1 MREGRRDAR
10 RAVALAT
17 AAAVFVL
24 AAPAA
29 ASQRFAARG
38 EIELAFTPHDDGEA
52 VLLRVIG
59 EARRSLLVQAYVFT
73 SRAIADALVAAHRR
87 GVQVQVLADAEMNR
101 REKGNA
107 LPRLLAVGVP
117 VALETRYNAAH
128 NKLLIADAEGPGC
141 AVLTGSYNFSWSA
154 QNRNA
159 ENILVIRGHCAL
171 AQAYAANWRRHRLDA
186 TPIER
191 LPFRP

>member
-10 RAVALAT
+10 RAAALAT

-24 AAPAA
+24 AAPVA

-107 LPRLLAVGVP
+107 LPRLLAAGVP

-159 ENILVIRGHCAL
+159 ENIIVVRGHCPL

-186 TPIER
+186 TAIER

>member
-73 SRAIADALVAAHRR
+73 SRAVADALVAAHRR

>member
-1 MREGRRDAR
+1 
-10 RAVALAT
+10 
-17 AAAVFVL
+17 
-24 AAPAA
+24 
-29 ASQRFAARG
+29 
-38 EIELAFTPHDDGEA
+38 
-52 VLLRVIG
+52 
-59 EARRSLLVQAYVFT
+59 
-73 SRAIADALVAAHRR
+73 
-87 GVQVQVLADAEMNR
+87 VQVQVLADAEMNR

-171 AQAYAANWRRHRLDA
+171 AQAYAANWRRYRLDA

>member
-73 SRAIADALVAAHRR
+73 SRAVADALVAAHRR

-159 ENILVIRGHCAL
+159 ENILVVRGHCAL

>member
-1 MREGRRDAR
+1 MGDLLDSSCTAIGREVRAGNVRAADVLERYLARIEAVDGEVRSFVRVDPEPAR
-10 RAVALAT
+10 RRAEEIDQRARRGANLGALA
-17 AAAVFVL
+17 
-24 AAPAA
+24 
-29 ASQRFAARG
+29 
-38 EIELAFTPHDDGEA
+38 
-52 VLLRVIG
+52 
-59 EARRSLLVQAYVFT
+59 
-73 SRAIADALVAAHRR
+73 
-87 GVQVQVLADAEMNR
+87 
-101 REKGNA
+101 
-107 LPRLLAVGVP
+107 GVP

-159 ENILVIRGHCAL
+159 ENILVVRGDCPL
-171 AQAYAANWRRHRLDA
+171 AQAYAANWRRHRRDA